1 MYIHIRMYVPEPT
14 SECVCVC
21 VCLCVCVCGCVCVC
35 ACAFVSALLRCP
47 ESLESRVIF
56 AGFTGHL
63 FV

>member
-1 MYIHIRMYVPEPT
+1 M
-14 SECVCVC
+14 CVCVR
-21 VCLCVCVCGCVCVC
+21 VSVCVCAFVVVCVC

-63 FV
+63 FA